1 MRYYHLNSGDD
12 NIPANMLIVVM
23 AGGKSLRMGF
33 EKPLALIR
41 GKPMLLWVYEKA
53 SEIGDSVVA
62 ISKNAPKTVEFCK
75 EQGIETIETSGK
87 GYVEDVRFIL
97 REYGEFVSVACD
109 IPFIRAEDI
118 KAILENFRGVS
129 LTGVLN
135 PKNVPKFVDIKRLP
149 IYKGWVIVGL
159 NAVSWD
165 GEEFFELVNPLLAL
179 NVNTPKDL
187 ALANV
192 IAKYIKY

>member
-1 MRYYHLNSGDD
+1 
-12 NIPANMLIVVM
+12 MLIVVM

-53 SEIGDSVVA
+53 IEVGDTVVA
-62 ISKNAPKTVEFCK
+62 VSRNAPKTVEFCK
-75 EQGIETIETSGK
+75 GQGIETIETPGK

-118 KAILENFRGVS
+118 RAILENFRGVS

-135 PKNVPKFVDIKRLP
+135 PKNVPKFVDLNRLP

-159 NAVSWD
+159 NAVSWN
-165 GEEFFELVNPLLAL
+165 GEEFFELDNPLLAL
-179 NVNTPKDL
+179 NVNTPEDL

-192 IAKYIKY
+192 IALNLDVYRVSDFDSRIN

>member
-1 MRYYHLNSGDD
+1 L
-12 NIPANMLIVVM
+12 LIVVM

-53 SEIGDSVVA
+53 IEIGDTVVA
-62 ISKNAPKTVEFCK
+62 VSRNAPKTVEFCK
-75 EQGIETIETSGK
+75 EQGIETIKTSGK

-135 PKNVPKFVDIKRLP
+135 PKNVPKFVNLSRLP

-159 NAVSWD
+159 NAVSWN
-165 GEEFFELVNPLLAL
+165 GEDFLELDNPLLAL
-179 NVNTPKDL
+179 NVNTPEDL

-192 IAKYIKY
+192 IALNLDVYRVSDFDSRIN